1 MRIDL
6 KELEVGPLALDLEVG
21 EAELDFNS
29 PEILV
34 LEKFRVNL
42 TAERQLQEIRIRG
55 QFQVNVELPCSR
67 CLEPVRFPVVAQFDQ
82 FYESNSE
89 RPLEGEIEL
98 QEKDTEIGFLSGD
111 FIEVGDIVR
120 EQILLALPMQP
131 ICEEACKGLCP
142 HCGKNRN
149 QEACSCESMLVDPRL
164 VQLLQIKNRMSF

>member
-1 MRIDL
+1 MRIDI

-21 EAELDFNS
+21 EADLDFDS
-29 PEILV
+29 SEILV
-34 LEKFRVNL
+34 LGKIRVTL
-42 TAERQLQEIRIRG
+42 TADRQLREIRIRG

-82 FYESNSE
+82 FYESE
-89 RPLEGEIEL
+89 HPLEGEIEL
-98 QEKDTEIGFLSGD
+98 QEKDTEISFFSGD
-111 FIEVGDIVR
+111 FIEVSDIVR
-120 EQILLALPMQP
+120 EQILLALPVKP

-164 VQLLQIKNRMSF
+164 VQLLQIKNRMSS